1 MAAAE
6 ARTAWQCRAN
16 CRFVQEDVRIAPR
29 FSSFPS
35 SSSSKAESDSAPE
48 NAPEGI
54 DHFTPG
60 CMPYNPSSELA
71 PNTKW
76 WLNLEPNFGPQKE
89 FTYEQLKLLE
99 AELEDLNS
107 GFVNKPAI
115 ISDYYQCNGSKGMQ
129 ELKAETGNDLNYL
142 RKGPGGVLVSDD
154 HLMNLDSFNCLSYEE
169 PKKLSSGLESQWV
182 GTEKTEPWWR
192 SAGKDELA
200 SLVAQ
205 KSLEHIENCDLPRP
219 QIKYRRKGPSAF
231 DPNPSIDQMAELG
244 CSNMDT
250 YTWGSF
256 TSGHSTHESD
266 SPSSQ
271 NNELRYISKDE
282 ASQLFAYKQWLQLLQ
297 LENLCLQRNSKK
309 EPISGL
315 FPACFPWSPYKGR
328 HMKKGQ
334 RRAGK
339 RSGRPRYEISK
350 GAVAFALG
358 LGLAVPVCSLDGQWG
373 GCFLL
378 FNLDLSV
385 GSLLEWYLLW

>member
-219 QIKYRRKGPSAF
+219 QIKWLNWVAPIWTLIHGEALLQVTQHMSLTVHQAKTMNYGTLARMRLQPKYAEDDRSK
-231 DPNPSIDQMAELG
+231 AELLEAL
-244 CSNMDT
+244 CHSQTRARKLRSSTASLSRRRNT
-250 YTWGSF
+250 SSLSF
-256 TSGHSTHESD
+256 ETGITT
-266 SPSSQ
+266 
-271 NNELRYISKDE
+271 
-282 ASQLFAYKQWLQLLQ
+282 
-297 LENLCLQRNSKK
+297 LCLQ
-309 EPISGL
+309 
-315 FPACFPWSPYKGR
+315 
-328 HMKKGQ
+328 
-334 RRAGK
+334 
-339 RSGRPRYEISK
+339 
-350 GAVAFALG
+350 AVAPIA
-358 LGLAVPVCSLDGQWG
+358 AT
-373 GCFLL
+373 
-378 FNLDLSV
+378 
-385 GSLLEWYLLW
+385 